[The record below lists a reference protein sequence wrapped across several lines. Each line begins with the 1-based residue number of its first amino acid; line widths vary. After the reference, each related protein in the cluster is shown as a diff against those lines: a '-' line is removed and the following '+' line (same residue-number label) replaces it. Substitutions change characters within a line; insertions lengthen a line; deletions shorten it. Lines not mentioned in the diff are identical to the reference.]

1 MWYDLMRRYSM
12 ELIDLLSGFDLN
24 KLDDSTLQSVA
35 KGLAIMLVSQPLYDS
50 SAKDAD
56 ACKAAI
62 SRTVDRYMRR
72 ITTGGLFDKVKMIAE
87 VRGYMKKAPKS
98 MKAGMLDVDVQ
109 PMVELTQDMH
119 VHNMSDS
126 DYQKIADEFARI
138 AVDTGTFMECLTTR
152 KEPFT
157 GITEDAACKI
167 YTVFKLALA
176 SKDELIDKAK
186 ESKEKAKKKH

>member
-1 MWYDLMRRYSM
+1 M

-50 SAKDAD
+50 GAKDAD

-62 SRTVDRYMRR
+62 SKTVDRYMRR
-72 ITTGGLFDKVKMIAE
+72 ITTGGLFDKIKMVAE